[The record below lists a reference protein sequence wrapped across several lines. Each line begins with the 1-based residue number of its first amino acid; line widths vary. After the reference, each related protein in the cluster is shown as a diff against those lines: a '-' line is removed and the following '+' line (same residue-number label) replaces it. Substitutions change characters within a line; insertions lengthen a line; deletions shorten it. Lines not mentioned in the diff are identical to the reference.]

1 MNFEGA
7 KDSIASAVASAV
19 ASSTITRG
27 HINRGKGR
35 NRVEEGREEGLA
47 GGWLPF
53 LLFILIE

>member
-7 KDSIASAVASAV
+7 RDSVASAVASAV
-19 ASSTITRG
+19 ASGTVARG

-47 GGWLPF
+47 GG
-53 LLFILIE
+53 